1 MTRFTYISDCSK
13 HWTTVVDPIHCW
25 TVLEREKKITN
36 WSLLLWNKLH
46 VWCINVVILYTFPNF
61 SNQWRILYVF
71 ISCLSEIA
79 SKKRFSKCNL
89 CSLNMYMCL
98 ATNTKG
104 VEIIPFNITTV
115 RKYTQ
120 QVKDYKKNPF
130 VLVLKSLAV
139 KISQSVE

>member
-1 MTRFTYISDCSK
+1 MFIY
-13 HWTTVVDPIHCW
+13 
-25 TVLEREKKITN
+25 
-36 WSLLLWNKLH
+36 KL
-46 VWCINVVILYTFPNF
+46 
-61 SNQWRILYVF
+61 
-71 ISCLSEIA
+71 
-79 SKKRFSKCNL
+79 K
-89 CSLNMYMCL
+89 

-104 VEIIPFNITTV
+104 VEIPFNITTV

>member
-1 MTRFTYISDCSK
+1 MFTWYV
-13 HWTTVVDPIHCW
+13 H
-25 TVLEREKKITN
+25 
-36 WSLLLWNKLH
+36 
-46 VWCINVVILYTFPNF
+46 
-61 SNQWRILYVF
+61 VF
-71 ISCLSEIA
+71 IYKWKE
-79 SKKRFSKCNL
+79 
-89 CSLNMYMCL
+89 
-98 ATNTKG
+98 TDTKG

>member
-1 MTRFTYISDCSK
+1 MFTF
-13 HWTTVVDPIHCW
+13 
-25 TVLEREKKITN
+25 
-36 WSLLLWNKLH
+36 KLCT
-46 VWCINVVILYTFPNF
+46 CIGIYMF
-61 SNQWRILYVF
+61 
-71 ISCLSEIA
+71 
-79 SKKRFSKCNL
+79 KRKE
-89 CSLNMYMCL
+89 
-98 ATNTKG
+98 TNTKG

>member
-1 MTRFTYISDCSK
+1 
-13 HWTTVVDPIHCW
+13 
-25 TVLEREKKITN
+25 
-36 WSLLLWNKLH
+36 
-46 VWCINVVILYTFPNF
+46 
-61 SNQWRILYVF
+61 
-71 ISCLSEIA
+71 
-79 SKKRFSKCNL
+79 
-89 CSLNMYMCL
+89 MYMCL

>member
-1 MTRFTYISDCSK
+1 MF
-13 HWTTVVDPIHCW
+13 
-25 TVLEREKKITN
+25 
-36 WSLLLWNKLH
+36 
-46 VWCINVVILYTFPNF
+46 
-61 SNQWRILYVF
+61 
-71 ISCLSEIA
+71 
-79 SKKRFSKCNL
+79 KRK
-89 CSLNMYMCL
+89 
-98 ATNTKG
+98 ATNTKV

>member
-1 MTRFTYISDCSK
+1 MFTF
-13 HWTTVVDPIHCW
+13 
-25 TVLEREKKITN
+25 
-36 WSLLLWNKLH
+36 KLCT
-46 VWCINVVILYTFPNF
+46 CIGIYMF
-61 SNQWRILYVF
+61 
-71 ISCLSEIA
+71 
-79 SKKRFSKCNL
+79 KRK
-89 CSLNMYMCL
+89 
-98 ATNTKG
+98 ATNTKV

>member
-1 MTRFTYISDCSK
+1 MFTWY
-13 HWTTVVDPIHCW
+13 V
-25 TVLEREKKITN
+25 
-36 WSLLLWNKLH
+36 
-46 VWCINVVILYTFPNF
+46 
-61 SNQWRILYVF
+61 YVF
-71 ISCLSEIA
+71 IY
-79 SKKRFSKCNL
+79 KMK
-89 CSLNMYMCL
+89 
-98 ATNTKG
+98 ATNTKD